1 MTIISLAIII
11 LVILDICMIREMDK
25 MEDHLQVTLRVTG
38 LLCDAFKKHI
48 QEEEHNDKRSSD

>member
-25 MEDHLQVTLRVTG
+25 MEDRLLVTLRATG
-38 LLCDAFKKHI
+38 RLCDAFKKHI
-48 QEEEHNDKRSSD
+48 QEEAHNDKRTSD